1 MLFLIELALVDGLN
15 NYALYDINI
24 ITFAKMINNAP
35 NIFLRLSLSLL
46 IIIPYIKAVIIPK

>member
-1 MLFLIELALVDGLN
+1 MYYLIELVLVDGLN

-24 ITFAKMINNAP
+24 ITFAIIINNAP

-46 IIIPYIKAVIIPK
+46 IIIPYMKAVIIPK

>member
-1 MLFLIELALVDGLN
+1 MYYLIELVLVDGLN

-24 ITFAKMINNAP
+24 IIFDKMINNAP
-35 NIFLRLSLSLL
+35 NIFLILSLSLL

>member
-1 MLFLIELALVDGLN
+1 MYYLIELALVDGLN
-15 NYALYDINI
+15 NYALYDTNI
-24 ITFAKMINNAP
+24 ITFAKIINNAP